1 MANILVTGANR
12 GIGYAIVQ
20 TIASRLPTSNIILAC
35 RSTTSAEEAIQTL
48 RSSGLSAG
56 LDHVDLDIDDNASIE
71 AAVAAVDKKYGSLD
85 VLINNAANVEWPAS
99 DSLTDIRSASNSCYN
114 NVITSNAIVTK
125 AFSHLLRNS
134 EWPRVIMISSARGSV
149 SRTAN
154 KELPPVAN
162 MDYCIAKAGLNM
174 LTLQL
179 QLAEVN
185 KEEGSRITYWAVSPG
200 HCKTA
205 FNGYRG
211 KKDPLEGAE
220 SVIRLLETKKG
231 EIEAGTFWEYENGAF
246 QQVPWMANA
255 RSMKIHL

>member
-20 TIASRLPTSNIILAC
+20 TIVTRLPTSNIILAC
-35 RSTTSAEEAIQTL
+35 RSKPSAEEAIQTL
-48 RSSGLSAG
+48 RGSGISGG
-56 LDHVDLDIDDNASIE
+56 LDHVELDIENGNSIE
-71 AAVAAVDKKYGSLD
+71 LAVAAIDKKYGSLD
-85 VLINNAANVEWPAS
+85 VLINNAAKVEWPAS
-99 DSLTDIRSASNSCYN
+99 DGLADIRSASNSCYN

-125 AFSHLLRNS
+125 AFSHLLRKS

-179 QLAEVN
+179 QLAEDGVE
-185 KEEGSRITYWAVSPG
+185 KESRITYWVVSPG

-220 SVIRLLETKKG
+220 SVIRLLETEKG
-231 EIEAGTFWEYENGAF
+231 EVGAGTFWEYENGAF
-246 QQVPWMANA
+246 QQVPW
-255 RSMKIHL
+255 

>member
-20 TIASRLPTSNIILAC
+20 TIATRLPTSNTILAC
-35 RSTTSAEEAIQTL
+35 RSRSSAEEAIQTF
-48 RSSGLSAG
+48 RSSGISAG
-56 LDHVDLDIDDNASIE
+56 LDHVELDIDNDASIE

-85 VLINNAANVEWPAS
+85 ILINNAGKVEWPAS
-99 DSLTDIRSASNSCYN
+99 DRLADIRSASNSCYG

-125 AFSHLLRNS
+125 AFSHLLRKS
-134 EWPRVIMISSARGSV
+134 KWPRVIMISSARGSV

-154 KELPPVAN
+154 KELPLVAN

-179 QLAEVN
+179 QLAEDS
-185 KEEGSRITYWAVSPG
+185 KEDPRITYWAVSPG

-220 SVIRLLETKKG
+220 SVVRLLETKKG
-231 EIEAGTFWEYENGAF
+231 EVEAGTFWEYENSAF
-246 QQVPWMANA
+246 QQVPW
-255 RSMKIHL
+255 